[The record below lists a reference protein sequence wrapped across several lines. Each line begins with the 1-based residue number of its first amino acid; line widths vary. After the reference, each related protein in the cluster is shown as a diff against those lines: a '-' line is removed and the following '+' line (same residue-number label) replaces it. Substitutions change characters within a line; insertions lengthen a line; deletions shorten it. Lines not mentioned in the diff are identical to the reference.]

1 MLGVRELLQTGP
13 RGRLGSAVRQT
24 ELVGV
29 TSPARFPVGKG
40 KNGRVALRLP
50 GRCQVATRGRPS
62 YRVRRCRVGS
72 PTPVFVPPAA
82 PYSLGQ
88 RAGPGGRGCRGGRR

>member
-1 MLGVRELLQTGP
+1 MNYYELVPGAV

-29 TSPARFPVGKG
+29 TSRARFPVGKG
-40 KNGRVALRLP
+40 KNGRVALRLS
-50 GRCQVATRGRPS
+50 GRCQVATQGRPS

-72 PTPVFVPPAA
+72 VCHLQHPTVWDSVPA
-82 PYSLGQ
+82 
-88 RAGPGGRGCRGGRR
+88 RAGAGAGAADVK